1 MANMKKPVAITG
13 IAFIIEEDIF
23 EPEKLICHGG
33 KCDVSSPGYR

>member
-33 KCDVSSPGYR
+33 EM